1 MLSNKQL
8 SILVVKAHPHDFTHC
23 AGTLGIH
30 ANKGDIITLV
40 VVTGGKKAHNE
51 KLATEL
57 LKPKSEQDPNVINEP
72 PEKYADQKAQ
82 ELRQAAALFGIK
94 AVRIL
99 DGGEPFRVDENPK
112 IIHQLA
118 EIISEVRPQVLITQS
133 PYINYSGPHGLI
145 QPYVNN
151 SHSETAYAVEHAQ
164 SLTSNPEHGSQI
176 RPHKIAATFYPGV
189 YFDRGDWDILVDIS
203 GWYEQRVEAEI
214 LFKSQGHN
222 EAFARKRIEISC
234 GAAGW
239 TAGTAYAEG
248 FVRSKPELFD
258 SITLSPRTLQKA
270 EESPQEHMDRV
281 TGAKK

>member
-1 MLSNKQL
+1 MSNNKL

-30 ANKGDIITLV
+30 SNKGDLITLV

-57 LKPKSEQDPNVINEP
+57 LKPKSEQDQNVINES

-82 ELRQAAALFGIK
+82 ELRQAAALFGISD
-94 AVRIL
+94 VRIL
-99 DGGEPFRVDENPK
+99 DGDEPFRVDQNPK
-112 IIHQLA
+112 IINEIA

-133 PYINYSGPHGLI
+133 PYINDSGPHGLI

-151 SHSETAYAVEHAQ
+151 SHSETAYAVERAQ
-164 SLTSNPEHGSQI
+164 SLALNPEHGSQI

-189 YFDRGDWDILVDIS
+189 YFDRGDWDIMVDIS

-270 EESPQEHMDRV
+270 EESPQEHMDRI

>member
-1 MLSNKQL
+1 MINKNL

-30 ANKGDIITLV
+30 SNKGDAITLV
-40 VVTGGKKAHNE
+40 VVTGGEKAHNE
-51 KLATEL
+51 KRTTEL
-57 LKPKSEQDPNVINEP
+57 LKPKSEQDPNVINET
-72 PEKYADQKAQ
+72 PEKYANQKAQ
-82 ELRQAAALFGIK
+82 ELYQAAALFGIK
-94 AVRIL
+94 DVRIL

-112 IIHQLA
+112 IINELA
-118 EIISEVRPQVLITQS
+118 EIISEIRPQVLITQS
-133 PYINYSGPHGLI
+133 PYINDSGPHGLI

-151 SHSETAYAVEHAQ
+151 SHSETAYAVERAQ
-164 SLTSNPEHGSQI
+164 SLASNPEHGSQI

-203 GWYEQRVEAEI
+203 GWYEQRIEAEV

-222 EAFARKRIEISC
+222 EVFARKRIEISC

-270 EESPQEHMDRV
+270 EESPQEHMDRI